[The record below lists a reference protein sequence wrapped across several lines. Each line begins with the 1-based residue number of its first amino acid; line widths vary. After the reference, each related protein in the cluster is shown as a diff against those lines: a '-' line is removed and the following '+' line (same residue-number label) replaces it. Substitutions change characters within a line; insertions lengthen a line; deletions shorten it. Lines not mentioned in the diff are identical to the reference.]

1 MPPRQLPFKNLY
13 VEQGGKVNW
22 KMAKGPE
29 NQAGKV
35 EIGDH
40 FLIKAKELGIPVK
53 SGSCFFKE
61 NHEEFFPL
69 FIWLRQSGPCSPFFL
84 HPAFN
89 THFPK

>member
-1 MPPRQLPFKNLY
+1 MPWRQLPFKNLH
-13 VEQGGKVNW
+13 VEQGENVNW

-29 NQAGKV
+29 KQAGEV

-40 FLIKAKELGIPVK
+40 FLTKARELGNRVK

-69 FIWLRQSGPCSPFFL
+69 FIWLR
-84 HPAFN
+84 
-89 THFPK
+89 